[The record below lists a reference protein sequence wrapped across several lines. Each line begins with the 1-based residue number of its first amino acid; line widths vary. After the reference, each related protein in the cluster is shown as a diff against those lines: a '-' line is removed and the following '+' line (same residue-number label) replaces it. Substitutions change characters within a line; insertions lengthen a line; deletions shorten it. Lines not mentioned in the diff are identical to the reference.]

1 MFTLPSL
8 PAPMLNCSQ
17 LQDAWSEMASI
28 ADEINQRKK
37 EYEILQEVQA
47 NLTGWNVSVES
58 AQYWEILP
66 ISIVEGSLC
75 DCIAVVVG

>member
-1 MFTLPSL
+1 
-8 PAPMLNCSQ
+8 MLNCSQ

-37 EYEILQEVQA
+37 EYEILQDVQA
-47 NLTGWNVSVES
+47 NLSGWNVSVKS

-66 ISIVEGSLC
+66 ISLC
-75 DCIAVVVG
+75 DCIVVVVE